1 MSYWSFSLNMKTSRL
16 IIFLALIFT
25 NFGCANTPQLKS
37 IESRAFLN
45 EYALSK
51 EGSED
56 HALVSLWKKDVA
68 WTSYKKV
75 ILAPIEVKVNQDSR
89 LNRVAHAEKA
99 QLMEMLEFRVRESFK
114 PMFKLVNTPGT
125 DTLRLEL
132 VVTDTE
138 LADVLKQEFQSVHP
152 SADSVAG
159 LNHLLSREEAFAG
172 KSSIRGKIIDSTTGD
187 LLMVVA
193 DQIDD
198 DALLDD
204 FMIVWGNAGKHYKYW
219 SRQLG
224 YQLCRF
230 QKHNYC
236 QQP

>member
-1 MSYWSFSLNMKTSRL
+1 MKTPRL
-16 IIFLALIFT
+16 ISIFLVLIFT
-25 NFGCANTPQLKS
+25 NFGCAIKPQVKS
-37 IESRAFLN
+37 IKSAAFLN

-56 HALVSLWKKDVA
+56 HGLVSLWKKNVVWPA
-68 WTSYKKV
+68 YKKV
-75 ILAPIEVKVNQDSR
+75 FLAPIVVKVNQDSR

-99 QLMEMLEFRVRESFK
+99 QLMEMLEFRIRESLK
-114 PMFKLVNTPGT
+114 PMFKLVNVPGI

-132 VVTDTE
+132 AVTDTE
-138 LADVLKQEFQSVHP
+138 PVDVLKQEFQSIHP

-159 LNHLLSREEAFAG
+159 LNHLLSGEEAFAG

-193 DQIDD
+193 DQTDE

-204 FMIVWGNAGKHYKYW
+204 FMVIWGNAGKHYKYW

-224 YQLCRF
+224 YQLCKY